1 MGEDMVARMRIGLVG
16 PVISW
21 VVVLLAACGAG
32 AISGGKGVEIVA
44 GPMFTPV
51 GDEGEVVLWIQTNVP
66 AGLIIELRCV
76 EKGESKKYGRSTTAS
91 GGHIGTVRLG
101 LSPGAAYDVR
111 VWDVTRGKGGELL
124 RLPRAIKGP
133 PRVGQAGKYTIGFG
147 SCTHQGRFASQPI
160 FGAVVKERPDC
171 FLFIG
176 DNIYLP
182 SDPSSYPTDRAGV
195 RALYRRTYER
205 GRRVPELQGLLRST
219 MSFAIWDDHD
229 FGPNNSDRTWKWK
242 EVALEVMN
250 EYFPNRYGLPEARG
264 CFYKFAWGDID
275 VFMLDDRTFRDPNG
289 AADRKTFLG
298 ARQLAW
304 LKVGLARSTAT
315 FKLIVCGNQML
326 SDGHA
331 NESWGVQF
339 LAERDA
345 FLRWAWDRQME
356 GLLFLSGD
364 RHFAELI
371 RKSDPLKKGPDLWEL
386 TSSPLANLASQF
398 GKRFKNSDRVA
409 MYSEAVNFGLL
420 RFDTLVTPARVEL
433 LVMDGDGEVVIRR
446 EVTRGRAEE
455 PPAEPGAEGARE

>member
-1 MGEDMVARMRIGLVG
+1 MARMRIGMVG
-16 PVISW
+16 PVISL
-21 VVVLLAACGAG
+21 VVVLLVACGAG
-32 AISGGKGVEIVA
+32 ADSGEKAVEVVA

-66 AGLIIELRCV
+66 AGLVIELGSA
-76 EKGESKKYGRSTTAS
+76 EGGESKKYGLTTTAS
-91 GGHIGTVRLG
+91 GGRIGTVRIG
-101 LSPGAAYDVR
+101 MSPGVAYDVR
-111 VWDVTRGKGGELL
+111 VMDVTRGKGGELL
-124 RLPRAIKGP
+124 RLSRGITGP

-147 SCTHQGRFASQPI
+147 SCTHQGRFARQPI

-182 SDPSSYPTDRAGV
+182 SDLGSYPTDRAGV
-195 RALYRRTYER
+195 RALYRRTYAR
-205 GRRVPELQGLLRST
+205 GRRVAELQGLLRST
-219 MSFAIWDDHD
+219 MSYAIWDDHD

-242 EVALEVMN
+242 DVALEVMN

-264 CFYKFAWGDID
+264 CFYRFAWGDID

-289 AADRKTFLG
+289 DRDRKTFLG

-304 LKVGLARSTAT
+304 LKAGLAESAAT

-326 SDGHA
+326 SDGHP

-339 LAERDA
+339 RAERDA
-345 FLRWAWDRQME
+345 FLRWVWDRKMG

-371 RKSDPLKKGPDLWEL
+371 RKADPLKKGPDLWEL
-386 TSSPLANLASQF
+386 TSSPLANGVSQF
-398 GKRFKNSDRVA
+398 GRRFKSSDRVG

-420 RFDTLVTPARVEL
+420 RFDTLVRPARVEL
-433 LVMDGDGEVVIRR
+433 LVMNGDGEVVIRQ
-446 EVTRGRAEE
+446 EVRRGR
-455 PPAEPGAEGARE
+455 